1 MKLLLTRHG
10 QSRWQTDG
18 NSAGV
23 DAPLSHLGELQAHR
37 LGRYLR
43 QREKIDR
50 IISSNLSRAHKT
62 ATIVASYLDLP
73 VTVEPALREFE
84 SWDAGS
90 PPPPRAIWEP
100 APAAE
105 LHPEH
110 RAFRAR
116 ICAALKQII
125 GDGEDDETVLLV
137 AHGGTLGTIL
147 RLLLGS
153 EVQRIWTL
161 NTALHSLSW
170 TGKFWLIQYLN
181 RVEHLPRPLRSR

>member
-18 NSAGV
+18 KSAGE

-37 LGRYLR
+37 LGRYL
-43 QREKIDR
+43 QQYEELDR
-50 IISSNLSRAHKT
+50 IVSSNLSRAHKT
-62 ATIVASYLDLP
+62 ATIVGSYLDLP
-73 VTVEPALREFE
+73 VTVESSLREFE

-100 APAAE
+100 APASE
-105 LHPEH
+105 PHPEH
-110 RAFRAR
+110 RAFRGR
-116 ICAALKQII
+116 IHAALRQTI
-125 GDGEDDETVLLV
+125 GDGESEETVLLV
-137 AHGGTLGTIL
+137 VHGGTIGTIL